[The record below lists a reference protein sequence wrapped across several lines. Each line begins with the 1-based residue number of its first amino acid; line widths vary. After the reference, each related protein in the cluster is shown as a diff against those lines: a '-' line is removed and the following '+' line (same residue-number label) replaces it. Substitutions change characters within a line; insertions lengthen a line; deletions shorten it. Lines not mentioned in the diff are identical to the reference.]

1 MRNPSPHKLF
11 NLLLA
16 CLFWTQTQTIAPLKL
31 NAATARSSAS
41 SVAQRDR
48 VRKNVRYSTQ
58 NPSCVGDIYMP
69 SDPKGPVHPAVVIVH
84 GGAWRSGSKEDFNA
98 VEASEWLANSGFVAF
113 NINYRLTS
121 NGGEFPNNI
130 SDVERA
136 VDYLGANCKALA
148 IDKSRIGIFGASA
161 GGHLALMT
169 AYAPP
174 GQKSKKLI
182 KAVVAF
188 CPLTDL
194 ADMPVAFVVQ
204 YLGCIVEQDGQTY
217 AKASP
222 VSYIETSVPTMLVHG
237 TRDKTVPI
245 SQSIKLARLLKQ
257 NETKVEFVKL
267 SDEDHM
273 FSLRNSPTRIIA
285 LKDMVEFF
293 QQNL

>member
-1 MRNPSPHKLF
+1 MWKLGRPQIVKI
-11 NLLLA
+11 LLV
-16 CLFWTQTQTIAPLKL
+16 CLFWIQTQSISALQL
-31 NAATARSSAS
+31 NAATARSGKAA
-41 SVAQRDR
+41 VGQQDR
-48 VRKNVRYSTQ
+48 VRKNVRYSQ
-58 NPSCVGDIYMP
+58 NRSCVGDLYMP
-69 SDPKGPVHPAVVIVH
+69 SDTKTLVHPAVVIVH

-121 NGGEFPNNI
+121 DGGEFPNNI
-130 SDVERA
+130 SDVKRA
-136 VDYLGANCKALA
+136 VEYLGANCTSLTV
-148 IDKSRIGIFGASA
+148 DKSRIGIFGASA

-174 GQKSKKLI
+174 GEKSKNLI

-204 YLGCIVEQDGQTY
+204 YLGCIVEQDGRTY

-222 VSYIETSVPTMLVHG
+222 ISYIQNSVPTMLVHG
-237 TRDKTVPI
+237 TRDRTVPI

-267 SDEDHM
+267 ADEDHM
-273 FSLRNSPTRIIA
+273 FSLKNSPARIIA
-285 LKDMVEFF
+285 LKEMVEFF